1 MNHNGRSYYSI
12 KQVNMSNL
20 SELGNT
26 SHKAKKIFS
35 FYPLSKNTKKDPKSE
50 FLKFLSTE

>member
-12 KQVNMSNL
+12 KQVNMSHL

-26 SHKAKKIFS
+26 SHKANKKYS